1 MLTIILMVNQ
11 VITHLKRCNLTICGD
26 SLDQN
31 VHQKSRTTTSTDS
44 TSMIQFYR
52 NRVQHKIFTKHHSKL
67 ELTKEMIAAKESL
80 T

>member
-1 MLTIILMVNQ
+1 M
-11 VITHLKRCNLTICGD
+11 HLKWCNLAVYED
-26 SLDQN
+26 SLDRN
-31 VHQKSRTTTSTDS
+31 IHQKSRTTTSADS
-44 TSMIQFYR
+44 TSIIQFYR